1 MPENGWL
8 NNEALI
14 ACRSCPRMR
23 AQFRRLRKSHPDYWN
38 APVPPNGRAGSP
50 LLIVGLA
57 PGMHGANKTG
67 RAFTGDAS
75 GELLFGVLDRL
86 GLTRKVEIT
95 NAVKCLP
102 PANLPKAGEVQR
114 CQRWLI
120 PELEDRRSILVL
132 GGVAHRAVIRAFG
145 LRQADWPFG
154 HAAIHE
160 LPTTTLVASYHC
172 SRYNTQ
178 TGRLT
183 EPMFHSVVE
192 SAAHHA
198 GLLS

>member
-1 MPENGWL
+1 
-8 NNEALI
+8 
-14 ACRSCPRMR
+14 MR
-23 AQFRRLRKSHPDYWN
+23 AQFKRLRQERPEYWN
-38 APVPPNGRAGSP
+38 RPVPPSGQAGAD

-75 GELLFGVLDRL
+75 GELLFSILDRI
-86 GLTRKVEIT
+86 GITADVEIT

-102 PANLPKAGEVQR
+102 PDNLPNAREVGN
-114 CQRWLI
+114 CQRF
-120 PELEDRRSILVL
+120 LEDELDGRACVLAL
-132 GGVAHRAVIRAFG
+132 GGVAHRAVIRAFRA
-145 LRQADWPFG
+145 RQVDFPFAHG
-154 HAAIHE
+154 AIHE
-160 LPTTTLVASYHC
+160 LAGTIVVDSYHC

-192 SAAHHA
+192 SAARQA
-198 GLLS
+198 RLISTRPA